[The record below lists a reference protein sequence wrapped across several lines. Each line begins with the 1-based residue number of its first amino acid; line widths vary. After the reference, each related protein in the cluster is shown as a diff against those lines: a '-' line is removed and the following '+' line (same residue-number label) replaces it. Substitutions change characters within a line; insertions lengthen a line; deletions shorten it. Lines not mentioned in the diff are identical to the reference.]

1 MSNVV
6 SQNHDNSHGSVK
18 SYIIGFIISIILT
31 IIPYYVVV
39 NHAISTDATYIVI
52 AIAALLQLLVQLI
65 FFLHLGTGTDK
76 EWNTLA
82 FVFTLFVV
90 LILVIGSLWIMY
102 NLDYNM
108 MEHM

>member
-1 MSNVV
+1 MSNMATHH
-6 SQNHDNSHGSVK
+6 HDNSHGSVK

-39 NHAISTDATYIVI
+39 NHSMSTEAIYII
-52 AIAALLQLLVQLI
+52 ISIAAVLQLLVQLI
-65 FFLHLGTGTDK
+65 FFLHLGAGTDR

-82 FVFTLFVV
+82 FVFTLIVV

-108 MEHM
+108 MEHV